1 MEFHKLALA
10 VNYIYLLSSV
20 YVCSEKIFVIH
31 ISSHFPQANHASGHI
46 LNSNTTFF
54 VVFVLPILKSVI
66 ACGHTLIWRSP
77 SKLASP
83 SQPTSL
89 DI

>member
-10 VNYIYLLSSV
+10 VDYIYLLSSV
-20 YVCSEKIFVIH
+20 YAYSEKIFVIH
-31 ISSHFPQANHASGHI
+31 ISSQFPQANHASVHI

-66 ACGHTLIWRSP
+66 ACGHTLIWRPP
-77 SKLASP
+77 SKLASQ

-89 DI
+89 DT